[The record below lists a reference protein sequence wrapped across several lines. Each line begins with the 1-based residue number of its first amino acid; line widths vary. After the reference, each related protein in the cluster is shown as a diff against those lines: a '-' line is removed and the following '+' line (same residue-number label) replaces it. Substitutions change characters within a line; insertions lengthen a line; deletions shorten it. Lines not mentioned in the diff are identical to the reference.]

1 MPSRPP
7 EWWPEGERWPPRQS
21 GPQFRWWWLIPPL
34 LLFGTCISFAVSSRE
49 RDFHWFPWFPLLF
62 VFLFFLLGRRRF
74 RPRWFPVRSLV
85 NASAR
90 LAEGDYGVRVT
101 NVEGGPLREVIASF
115 NEMARR
121 LESASE
127 QRRQL
132 LADLGH
138 ELRTPLTVLQG
149 EIEALI
155 DGVHPPEPDQLNR
168 LLEEIGVMSHLLDDL
183 RTLSLSEAGELK
195 LEKEEVDLRGLLE
208 DAASSY
214 AGVADRA
221 RVKIV
226 IDSAP
231 GSVQAD
237 PVRLREV
244 VANLLSNAI
253 RHSQPGDV
261 VIVGNR
267 PIEAGHEMT
276 VTDQGRGIPPELL
289 PHVFERFV
297 KGSDSRGTGLGLSI
311 ARDLVRAHGGVIS
324 ARSREEGGTTICFSI
339 PVVID

>member
-1 MPSRPP
+1 MPR
-7 EWWPEGERWPPRQS
+7 GERS
-21 GPQFRWWWLIPPL
+21 
-34 LLFGTCISFAVSSRE
+34 
-49 RDFHWFPWFPLLF
+49 FHWFPWFPWFPF
-62 VFLFFLLGRRRF
+62 VFLFLFFLLGRRRF

-90 LAEGDYGVRVT
+90 LAEGDYSARVT
-101 NVEGGPLREVIASF
+101 EVEGGPLREVISSF

-121 LESASE
+121 LESASA

-155 DGVHPPEPDQLNR
+155 DGVHPPEPEQLNR

-183 RTLSLSEAGELK
+183 RTLSLSEAGELR
-195 LEKEEVDLRGLLE
+195 LEKESVDLMALLE

-214 AGVADRA
+214 SGVAERA
-221 RVKIV
+221 AVTIV
-226 IDSAP
+226 IDGVPAE
-231 GSVQAD
+231 VEAD

-261 VIVGNR
+261 VRLSNR
-267 PIEAGHEMT
+267 LTNQSHEVT
-276 VTDQGRGIPPELL
+276 VVDQGPGIPPDLL
-289 PHVFERFV
+289 PAIFERFV
-297 KGSDSRGTGLGLSI
+297 KGSDSTGTGLGLSI
-311 ARDLVRAHGGVIS
+311 ARDLVRAHGGDIS
-324 ARSREEGGTTICFSI
+324 ASSSPEGGTTIKFSI
-339 PVVID
+339 PTEL